1 MAYLFGD
8 ILAVGKI
15 DLAVIWGGA
24 GSVLFLMWWRWSALL
39 ISTLNPDLAHAAGVD
54 PRREQLILTV
64 ALAVAVA
71 VAVKVVG
78 ALLIVA
84 LLIIPAATAR
94 PYAKTPEHMVL
105 IATVI
110 GGLSAV
116 GGLQMAYS
124 FDTPTG
130 PTIVCIA
137 AVFFALS
144 TVGGLIRGRVM
155 G

>member
-1 MAYLFGD
+1 M
-8 ILAVGKI
+8 
-15 DLAVIWGGA
+15 
-24 GSVLFLMWWRWSALL
+24 
-39 ISTLNPDLAHAAGVD
+39 
-54 PRREQLILTV
+54 
-64 ALAVAVA
+64 
-71 VAVKVVG
+71 
-78 ALLIVA
+78 
-84 LLIIPAATAR
+84 
-94 PYAKTPEHMVL
+94 
-105 IATVI
+105 ATVI

-137 AVFFALS
+137 AVLFALS